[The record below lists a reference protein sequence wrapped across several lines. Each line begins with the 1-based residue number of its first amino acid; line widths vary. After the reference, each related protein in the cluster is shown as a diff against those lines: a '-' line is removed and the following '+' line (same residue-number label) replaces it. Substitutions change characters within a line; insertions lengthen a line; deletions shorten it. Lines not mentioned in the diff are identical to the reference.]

1 MQRFKYILLILVF
14 TISCKTKK
22 YNTNTRDSKNDLVI
36 NAGNTF
42 SVISKFDTIFKPNAP
57 KRITR
62 NIKLDNEGR
71 LLIAAYDDIVRYNGD
86 SFTKLM
92 KPEGIESWY
101 AFDVLED
108 SKENIWIASDQSGV
122 FRIDSETGAVTNFT
136 TKDGLGHL
144 RNMCVYE
151 DKAGNIWIGGQGG
164 LSKYDGSK
172 FTNFT
177 LEDGLPHNDIN
188 TILEDNKG
196 NIWFGT
202 RGNAGIYDGNTFTE
216 IKNDEGKSFFNVWSI
231 IEDRSN
237 NIWLVDSSGL
247 WKHRSNTFTHEL
259 PDVWKI
265 YEDTKGGFW
274 YTGMLKGGSSTLK
287 RIEASSLIDEK
298 LEITEVFKAERM
310 FFGVVEDKEGN
321 LWIGGGDGIWQY
333 NGETIEYY
341 TGIIKNKE

>member
-14 TISCKTKK
+14 TISCKTEKH
-22 YNTNTRDSKNDLVI
+22 NTNTRDSKNDFAI
-36 NAGNTF
+36 DADHTF
-42 SVISKFDTIFKPNAP
+42 SVISKFDTIFEPNAP

-62 NIKLDNEGR
+62 NIKLDNEGN
-71 LLIAAYDDIVRYNGD
+71 LLIAAYDDIVRYNGN
-86 SFTKLM
+86 SFTKLK
-92 KPEGIESWY
+92 KPEGVESWY

-108 SKENIWIASDQSGV
+108 SKENIWIASDQSGA
-122 FRIDSETGAVTNFT
+122 FRIDSKTGAVTNFT
-136 TKDGLGHL
+136 TKNGLGHL

-164 LSKYDGSK
+164 LSKYDGRK

-177 LEDGLPHNDIN
+177 IEDGLPHNDIN

-196 NIWFGT
+196 NIWLGT
-202 RGNAGIYDGNTFTE
+202 RGNAGLYDGNTFTE
-216 IKNDEGKSFFNVWSI
+216 IKSDEGQSFFNVWSI
-231 IEDRSN
+231 LEDQSN
-237 NIWLVDSSGL
+237 NIWLVDNSGL
-247 WKHRSNTFTHEL
+247 WKNNSNTFTHEL

-287 RIEASSLIDEK
+287 RIEGSSLIDEK
-298 LEITEVFKAERM
+298 LEITEVFKADRM

-333 NGETIEYY
+333 NGETIKYY